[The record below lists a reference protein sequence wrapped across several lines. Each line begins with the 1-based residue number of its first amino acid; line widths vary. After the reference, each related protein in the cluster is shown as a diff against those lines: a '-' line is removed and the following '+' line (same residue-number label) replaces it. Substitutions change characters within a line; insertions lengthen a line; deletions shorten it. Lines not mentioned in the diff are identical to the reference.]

1 MHDNASITV
10 VGTTRQI
17 ADSGRSPVALDTLDA
32 TVTVGAPVTVDAP
45 VTAHASVMEDAS
57 VTAVSD
63 ANASSK

>member
-10 VGTTRQI
+10 VGTTRES
-17 ADSGRSPVALDTLDA
+17 ADSGRWPVAPDTLDA
-32 TVTVGAPVTVDAP
+32 PVTADAPVTVDASA
-45 VTAHASVMEDAS
+45 TADASVMEDAS

>member
-1 MHDNASITV
+1 MATRMHDNASITV
-10 VGTTRQI
+10 VGTTRES
-17 ADSGRSPVALDTLDA
+17 ADSGRWPVAPDTLDA
-32 TVTVGAPVTVDAP
+32 PVTADAS

>member
-10 VGTTRQI
+10 VGTTRES
-17 ADSGRSPVALDTLDA
+17 ADSGRWPVAPDTLDA
-32 TVTVGAPVTVDAP
+32 PVTADAS